1 MFVPSC
7 VNKVLHEIIGV
18 RSQKDAFVGE
28 RTCASQTSHCVY
40 KEAPFE
46 HQLLPLVVNLFRII
60 HFVILLKSNSHTAGT
75 T

>member
-1 MFVPSC
+1 MFVLSC

-18 RSQKDAFVGE
+18 CSQKDAFVGE
-28 RTCASQTSHCVY
+28 DARVTNFSLREQ
-40 KEAPFE
+40 EAPFE

-60 HFVILLKSNSHTAGT
+60 HFVILLKSNSHTTGT